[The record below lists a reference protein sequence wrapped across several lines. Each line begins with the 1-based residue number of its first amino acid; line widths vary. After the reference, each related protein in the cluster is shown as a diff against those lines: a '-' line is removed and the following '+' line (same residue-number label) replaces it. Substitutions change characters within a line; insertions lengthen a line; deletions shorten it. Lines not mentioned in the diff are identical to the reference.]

1 MSSGIAKGLHSL
13 HLTATTAVLH
23 VRAAEA
29 AFSTAI
35 AAMVVILVFQPAHAD
50 PRPGAATP
58 AGPCGQDTPTLPA
71 LCTPCPPTSICIGKG
86 CSRINRSHDGHPSG
100 CEYCHCFQP
109 SPKDQ
114 ALLKFQKLRPDRMY
128 YHLHMSKTGGT
139 TFEVVQRK
147 IVAPYAGL
155 AMCDEALNRSFKHPF
170 ADPPFFAPPAQITPA
185 TCQLVSAEGRMLDVK
200 KQFSGV
206 HPQIFTFL
214 RHPTLRT
221 WSQWHHDRRYWVK
234 RGDAV
239 PAPVS
244 AHPHGAQGGNGHGD
258 TDASASKA
266 AAATLSHLYSD
277 PALTANLD
285 GQAYRYGNWQLYGLA
300 RAKLPPATTR
310 TDTAFLAVKDG
321 LNDLAF
327 VGIAE
332 YYRVSLCLFYF
343 TFQLHDGFKFC
354 RERPLHA
361 YNAACYDNGTTNR
374 DCKHGEHFTNKFKL
388 SNESGLLKDVANAIP
403 AAERALIEEHTVL
416 DMELYTA
423 SLDIFWRRVALMA
436 KITHKTFAGMP
447 IEYRL

>member
-1 MSSGIAKGLHSL
+1 
-13 HLTATTAVLH
+13 
-23 VRAAEA
+23 
-29 AFSTAI
+29 
-35 AAMVVILVFQPAHAD
+35 
-50 PRPGAATP
+50 
-58 AGPCGQDTPTLPA
+58 
-71 LCTPCPPTSICIGKG
+71 
-86 CSRINRSHDGHPSG
+86 
-100 CEYCHCFQP
+100 
-109 SPKDQ
+109 
-114 ALLKFQKLRPDRMY
+114 
-128 YHLHMSKTGGT
+128 
-139 TFEVVQRK
+139 
-147 IVAPYAGL
+147 
-155 AMCDEALNRSFKHPF
+155 
-170 ADPPFFAPPAQITPA
+170 
-185 TCQLVSAEGRMLDVK
+185 MLDVK

-327 VGIAE
+327 VGSKAQQFNVDRPPRTPRSPAAAPSRI
-332 YYRVSLCLFYF
+332 
-343 TFQLHDGFKFC
+343 TTLHDRILTC
-354 RERPLHA
+354 
-361 YNAACYDNGTTNR
+361 
-374 DCKHGEHFTNKFKL
+374 
-388 SNESGLLKDVANAIP
+388 
-403 AAERALIEEHTVL
+403 
-416 DMELYTA
+416 
-423 SLDIFWRRVALMA
+423 
-436 KITHKTFAGMP
+436 
-447 IEYRL
+447 